1 MRAGSAPRRRDARR
15 LSWLR
20 NVLKM
25 NQAELA
31 RRIGVAR
38 SYISLLENGERPLN
52 DDLLQRISKALGC
65 KPEDLA
71 KWPQAA

>member
-1 MRAGSAPRRRDARR
+1 MSDIGHAIVVRRTI
-15 LSWLR
+15 
-20 NVLKM
+20 LKM

-31 RRIGVAR
+31 RRIGVGR

-52 DDLLQRISKALGC
+52 DDLLQRISEALGC

-71 KWPQAA
+71 KWG